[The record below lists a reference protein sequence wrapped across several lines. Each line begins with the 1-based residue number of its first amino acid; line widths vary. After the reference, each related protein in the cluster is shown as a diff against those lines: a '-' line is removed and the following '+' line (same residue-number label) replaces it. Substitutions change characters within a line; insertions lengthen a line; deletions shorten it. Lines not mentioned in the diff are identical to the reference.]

1 MTEDG
6 GTPGLCRDCA
16 APVASP
22 TQRCDACGSPR
33 LVFHRELNSLAIAH
47 IDCDAFYASVEKRDN
62 PDLRDQPVIVGGG
75 QRGVVSA
82 ACYIARIKGV
92 HSAMPMFKARKLCP
106 DAVVIPP
113 DMKKYSEVGRQIRT
127 LMQAITPLVEPIS
140 IDEAFLD
147 LSGTERLHHASPAAS
162 LVRLIRRIE
171 AECGVT
177 ASVGLSY
184 NKSLAKLASDL
195 DKPRG
200 FAILGRA
207 DGLAFL
213 ADLPVNRIWGVGKAL
228 HRKLLADGISTI
240 GQLRTRDEA
249 ALVRRYGSIGHR
261 LYNFSRGQ
269 DKRRVNP
276 SSPPKNVST
285 ETTFHQDIGDLEGL
299 QQRLW
304 PLCERL
310 SDRLKAKELAGQ
322 TLVLK
327 LKSSKFRTTT
337 RSQGLAWPTQLAE
350 TIYRFA
356 LPLLDSAVGAAP
368 AGSRFRLIGIGVAT
382 LRPASEAD
390 PPDLADPDAD
400 QRKRVEHV
408 IDDVRDRLGRD
419 AIGRG
424 RGLAAAKAKSTRDG
438 PHGH

>member
-1 MTEDG
+1 MSEIG
-6 GTPGLCRDCA
+6 GPSGLCRDCA
-16 APVASP
+16 APVAAPAS
-22 TQRCDACGSPR
+22 RCGDCGSPR
-33 LVFHRELNSLAIAH
+33 LVFHPELHSLAIAH
-47 IDCDAFYASVEKRDN
+47 IDCDAFYASVEKRDD
-62 PDLRDQPVIVGGG
+62 PSLRDRPVIVGGG

-106 DAVVIPP
+106 DAVVIKP
-113 DMKKYSEVGRQIRT
+113 DMKKYSEVGRQIRA
-127 LMQAITPLVEPIS
+127 LMQAVTPLVEPIS

-147 LSGTERLHHASPAAS
+147 LSGTQRLHNASPAAT
-162 LVRLIRRIE
+162 LIKLIQRIE

-200 FAILGRA
+200 FSVLGRD

-213 ADLPVNRIWGVGKAL
+213 TDLPVNRIWGVGKAL

-240 GQLRTRDEA
+240 GQLRIRDEA
-249 ALVRRYGSIGHR
+249 ALVARYGSIGHR

-269 DKRRVNP
+269 DTRRVNP
-276 SSPPKNVST
+276 SSQPKNVSV
-285 ETTFHQDIGDLEGL
+285 ETTFHQDIGDVEGL
-299 QQRLW
+299 KQRLW

-327 LKSSKFRTTT
+327 LKSSKFRITT
-337 RSQGLAWPTQLAE
+337 RSQSLAWPTQLAE

-356 LPLLDSAVGAAP
+356 VPLLENAVGDAP
-368 AGSRFRLIGIGVAT
+368 AGSRFRLRGRHPQACQRS
-382 LRPASEAD
+382 RPAR
-390 PPDLADPDAD
+390 P
-400 QRKRVEHV
+400 
-408 IDDVRDRLGRD
+408 GRSRRRS
-419 AIGRG
+419 AQTG
-424 RGLAAAKAKSTRDG
+424 
-438 PHGH
+438 